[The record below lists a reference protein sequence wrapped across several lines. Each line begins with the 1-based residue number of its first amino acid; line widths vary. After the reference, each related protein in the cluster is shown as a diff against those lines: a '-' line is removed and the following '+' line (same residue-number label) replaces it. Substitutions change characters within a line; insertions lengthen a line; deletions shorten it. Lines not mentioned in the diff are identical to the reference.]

1 MASLDI
7 VLGDNYRYDFDYY
20 IENGYNLSLVLNL
33 FNQFNRN
40 VTSDIGSLNFESLG
54 LNTIILIFRYD
65 KSNLFQSLFVQ
76 KFFWWWRLGY
86 KFLKIKSETL
96 ANGPDR

>member
-20 IENGYNLSLVLNL
+20 IENGYNLSFGFKSF

-40 VTSDIGSLNFESLG
+40 VTSDISSLNFESLG
-54 LNTIILIFRYD
+54 LNTINIDFSDIQ
-65 KSNLFQSLFVQ
+65 SNLFPIFICTEIDR
-76 KFFWWWRLGY
+76 WRLGV
-86 KFLKIKSETL
+86 
-96 ANGPDR
+96 

>member
-20 IENGYNLSLVLNL
+20 IENGYNLSFGFKSF

-40 VTSDIGSLNFESLG
+40 VTSDISSLNFESLG
-54 LNTIILIFRYD
+54 LNTINIDFSDMTI
-65 KSNLFQSLFVQ
+65 KSISNLYLYRNFDR
-76 KFFWWWRLGY
+76 WRLGV
-86 KFLKIKSETL
+86 
-96 ANGPDR
+96 